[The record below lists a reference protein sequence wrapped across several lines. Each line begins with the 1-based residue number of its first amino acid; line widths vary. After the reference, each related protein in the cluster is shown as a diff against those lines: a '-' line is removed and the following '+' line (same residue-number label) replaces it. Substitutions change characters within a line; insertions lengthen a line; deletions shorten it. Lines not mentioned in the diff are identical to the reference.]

1 MRKKILFLLLFSSS
15 IFVCSAADPHE
26 GLWYPWKIKEIIYNE
41 MRRAGLGLSLD
52 QLYSSEQHSIKDA
65 IVKIGNGEG
74 TGTII
79 SDQGLLL
86 ISYQTAYPYLTFLS
100 QGEKNYLKE
109 GYFASRKEDEI
120 PCPHLYATLLVEAA
134 DITDEVLGAIPE
146 NIPEYKRTELID
158 RKIQR
163 LYEKYRSVYSDSIE
177 IKPVNY
183 GNQYHLTCYKRF
195 TDIRL
200 VGVLNT
206 SVSTQGAVLE
216 PHSWPRYNANF
227 ALFRIYVDPDG
238 EPNHYDEENV
248 PYTPQYTV
256 PISIQGAGEEA
267 FTMIWGYPKQTQRS
281 VSSFEMLY
289 RVKVEGK
296 AKMEAIEQI
305 IPVIKKDVAQKINEP
320 YNQVRFF
327 QNLYNQYFEIKQEL
341 SNLTALD
348 IIDEVLE
355 REENMKRWIFSDDD
369 RYDSYHTLMSDL
381 DTLFKK
387 QNSDLVKTYW
397 YANIILQSSSML
409 MMPYYIPDCTPGNRT
424 DDEIEE
430 ILQQYRKRLPY
441 VNKEIEVKLIQAMFS
456 LFDQLPE
463 QYRPKI
469 KPFIAKYYNNN
480 NADYAKAI
488 VESSMF
494 SSEEDLKKYLKRPK
508 TAIYHRD
515 PLIRYYE
522 ELTKMIIMSK
532 PHIDSLEQALIPL
545 HRDYA
550 WVQQQSTRGT
560 IDRFY
565 SDANQSL
572 RVSYGNIEGYKPADA
587 VTYHCSTN
595 HIGLLYRLKGE
606 LDARQYPFP
615 EEIKTLLYERDF
627 SSYEY
632 DGELPIAFLTNADYA
647 HQAPGAAVLDAS
659 GNMIGIAID
668 VNKEALGGDYFY
680 NKRIHRTICIDMR
693 YIMFLID
700 KYAGASYLFE
710 EMTIIQ

>member
-1 MRKKILFLLLFSSS
+1 MRNKFLFLLFFSFSL
-15 IFVCSAADPHE
+15 IICSAADPHE

-41 MRRAGLGLSLD
+41 MRRAGLELSLD

-65 IVKIGNGEG
+65 IVQIGNGEG

-79 SDQGLLL
+79 SEQGLLL
-86 ISYQTAYPYLTFLS
+86 ISYQTAYPYLTLLS

-109 GYFASRKEDEI
+109 GYFAIRKEEEI
-120 PCPHLYATLLVEAA
+120 PCPHLYVTLLVEAI

-146 NIPEYKRTELID
+146 KIPEYKRTELIE

-195 TDIRL
+195 TDLRL
-200 VGVLNT
+200 VGVVNS
-206 SVSTQGAVLE
+206 SVATQGAVLE

-227 ALFRIYVDPDG
+227 ALFRIYTDSLG
-238 EPNHYDEENV
+238 NPNHYDESNI
-248 PYTPQYTV
+248 PYEPQYAV
-256 PISIQGAGEEA
+256 PISIQGGGEEA
-267 FTMIWGYPKQTQRS
+267 FTMIWGYPKQSKRS
-281 VSSFEMLY
+281 ISSYEMLY
-289 RVKVEGK
+289 RVKVEGR
-296 AKMEAIEQI
+296 AKMEAIEPI
-305 IPVIKKDVAQKINEP
+305 IPVIKKDIAQMINEP

-327 QNLYNQYFEIKQEL
+327 QNLYNQYFETQQEL

-355 REENMKRWIFSDDD
+355 REENMKRWVFADDD

-387 QNSDLVKTYW
+387 QNPDLVKTYW
-397 YANIILQSSSML
+397 YANIILQSSTML
-409 MMPYYIPDCTPGNRT
+409 MMPYYIPDCTPGSRT
-424 DDEIEE
+424 DAEIEE
-430 ILQQYRKRLPY
+430 ILQQYRARVPF
-441 VNKEIEVKLIQAMFS
+441 VHKEVEIKLIQAMLS

-469 KPFIAKYYNNN
+469 KPFVAKYYNNN

-488 VESSMF
+488 VESSIF

-522 ELTKMIIMSK
+522 ELTKLIMMSK
-532 PHIDSLEQALIPL
+532 PHIDSLEHALIPL
-545 HRDYA
+545 QRDYA
-550 WVQQQSTRGT
+550 FVQHQSTRGT

-595 HIGLLYRLKGE
+595 HVGFLYRLKGE
-606 LDARQYPFP
+606 LDAKQYPFP
-615 EEIKTLLYERDF
+615 EELKTLLYEQDF

-632 DGELPIAFLTNADYA
+632 DGELPISFITNADYA